1 VNITRRTIGP
11 WIPAVFCAI
20 LSFMAL
26 FGSIAFEGRVWEPAF
41 FSFLPMCF
49 FFVGATI
56 SEMRRDIRELTKQ
69 VSELREKRVS

>member
-1 VNITRRTIGP
+1 
-11 WIPAVFCAI
+11 
-20 LSFMAL
+20 MAL